1 MAVCSELINKAYIFE
16 DTHFF
21 TQQICVIISSFVC
34 CTTQRVWVLA
44 ILYLCPSYPSQCGCP
59 FIFSCRKIFSASL
72 LVFLINSCSTNSCNF
87 GVSVRGGKVRVFLF
101 CHLGHPLPYSFYAQ
115 EISRFEASMP
125 GVLLSLLKNFLFF
138 LVVALIFIIKTLS
151 TTTIL
156 LSKTFLAVLNINCS
170 NNQNY

>member
-1 MAVCSELINKAYIFE
+1 MSKYIWTFNKLCLNLNWIFSYLVIYLLSCTGCITFAV
-16 DTHFF
+16 
-21 TQQICVIISSFVC
+21 VIISSFVC

-101 CHLGHPLPYSFYAQ
+101 AILAILFLTPFMLRKFQGLRHLCQGCCWAF
-115 EISRFEASMP
+115 SRTSYFSW
-125 GVLLSLLKNFLFF
+125 L
-138 LVVALIFIIKTLS
+138 
-151 TTTIL
+151 
-156 LSKTFLAVLNINCS
+156 
-170 NNQNY
+170 